1 MKRLILLTVQ
11 QFKRTAV
18 FVFLFFIII
27 FSVSAQNTPAAAGKI
42 TGRIIDSITGE
53 PIEYSTI
60 SLLIQTNS
68 KVVNGATADSKGVF
82 RLTNVS
88 EGTYKMLVDFMG
100 YKRYEK
106 NNIVVSRQNP
116 NIVIGD
122 IKLTSKQ
129 TTLKA
134 ITVTADK
141 NFVENK
147 IDKIVYNTEK
157 DITSQSGVASDILN
171 KLPQV
176 SVDVDGN
183 VELQGNSNIRFLIDG
198 KPSVLF
204 GSNIADVLQSIP
216 ASQIQSIEIITNPG
230 AKYDAEGTGGI
241 INIILKKSNAHGIN
255 GNISLSGGTRLEN
268 GSVNLNAR
276 QGKFG
281 VNVFF
286 SGNAQLTSA
295 TVNKMDRSSQDSAST
310 SRLLQTG
317 SSNFY
322 RNGFQS
328 GIGFDWDVTP
338 KDNVNATFSYYHF
351 GNSNSGNAN
360 RESILQDASGNS
372 ISDINDAIITSN
384 KFREYD
390 YECNLDYKKKFKK
403 DDQELEF
410 LFTSSYSNESI
421 NYEQT
426 QKYIS
431 PDSIYNSSYGN
442 NPGVENETTAEV
454 NYTQPLSGDVMLET
468 GAKAY
473 FDHINNSSDVYL
485 LTPSTGNYDFNTT
498 QSSSLDY
505 NRTVSAGYVSATFK
519 IFRLLDIKTGF
530 RDEYTQAKADFSNLG
545 NYNIKPYNTIVPSM
559 VISRTFKNK
568 QTLKISYTHRIERPD
583 YRDLN
588 PFINASD
595 PKNITTG
602 NPDIRP
608 EIGDKIELS
617 FSQTF
622 KNGATITP
630 TLFYRGNKDDI
641 QSYTTYYPTYKV
653 GDSTYTNVAVSMREN
668 MGREDNFGLSL
679 FASIPITEKINIRT
693 NINCFQRYINTGMA
707 TGGNI
712 HGFNYRINCNAS
724 YQLTST
730 LIIELSGNFNSPRIN
745 AQGTMP
751 AFTTYNFAF
760 RKQLF
765 HKKGSIALTATNF
778 FNKYIDQKTELTGE
792 NFTIDNTRQ
801 LPFRSFGINL
811 TYKFGK
817 MEFKKE
823 KEKEMEDINL
833 TNPSGN

>member
-1 MKRLILLTVQ
+1 MKRIVILIISIL
-11 QFKRTAV
+11 
-18 FVFLFFIII
+18 IILDYNI
-27 FSVSAQNTPAAAGKI
+27 SAQNGSSTIGKI
-42 TGRIIDSITGE
+42 SGKIIDSITTQ
-53 PIEYSTI
+53 PIEYATI
-60 SLLIQTNS
+60 SLISQANN
-68 KVVNGATADSKGVF
+68 KIVNGATANSKGVF
-82 RLTNVS
+82 NLVNIS
-88 EGTYKMLVDFMG
+88 EGSYKLLVDFMG

-106 NNIVVSRQNP
+106 NNIVISKQNP
-116 NIVIGD
+116 NVVIGN
-122 IKLTSKQ
+122 IALINKQ

-134 ITVTADK
+134 VTITADK
-141 NFVENK
+141 SFVENK

-157 DITSQSGVASDILN
+157 DITSQGGVASDILN

-198 KPSVLF
+198 KPSILF
-204 GSNIADVLQSIP
+204 GSNITDVLQSIP
-216 ASQIQSIEIITNPG
+216 SSQIQSIEIITNPG

-241 INIILKKSNAHGIN
+241 INIILKKSNAQGIN

-276 QGKFG
+276 KGKIG
-281 VNVFF
+281 VNVYF
-286 SGNAQLTSA
+286 SGNAQMTST
-295 TVNKMDRSSQDSAST
+295 TVNNMNRSSQDTSTT
-310 SRLLQTG
+310 SRLLQAGT
-317 SSNFY
+317 SNFY

-328 GIGFDWDVTP
+328 GIGIDWDVSP
-338 KDNVNATFSYYHF
+338 KNNITATFSYNNF
-351 GNSNSGNAN
+351 GNNNNGNAN
-360 RESILQDASGNS
+360 RESICQDASGNTL
-372 ISDINDAIITSN
+372 SDIKDAIITSN

-390 YECNLDYKKKFKK
+390 YECNLGYKKKFKK
-403 DDQELEF
+403 EDQTFEM
-410 LFTSSYSNESI
+410 LFTSSRGNIYSH
-421 NYEQT
+421 YEQA
-426 QKYIS
+426 QKYILS
-431 PDSIYNSSYGN
+431 DSIYNSSYGN
-442 NPGVENETTAEV
+442 NPGIENETTVDA
-454 NYTQPLSGDVMLET
+454 NYSQPLGSNAVFET
-468 GAKAY
+468 GAKTY
-473 FDHINNSSDVYL
+473 IDHINSISDVYL
-485 LTPSTGNYDFNTT
+485 LTPSTGNYNFNNT
-498 QSSSLDY
+498 QSSSVDY
-505 NRTVSAGYVSATFK
+505 NRIVSAGYVSATFK
-519 IFRLLDIKTGF
+519 LFKLLDIKTGF
-530 RDEYTQAKADFSNLG
+530 RDEYTEAKADFSNSG
-545 NYNIKPYNTIVPSM
+545 VFNIKPYNTIVPYM
-559 VISRTFKNK
+559 VISRTLKNK

-602 NPDIRP
+602 NPNLLP
-608 EIGDKIELS
+608 EIGNKIELS
-617 FSQTF
+617 YSQTY

-641 QSYTTYYPTYKV
+641 QSYTNYYPTYKV

-679 FASIPITEKINIRT
+679 FASIPITKKINLRT
-693 NINCFQRYINTGMA
+693 NINCFQRYINTGIA

-730 LIIELSGNFNSPRIN
+730 LIIELLGNFNSHRIN

-765 HKKGSIALTATNF
+765 HKKGSIAFTATNF

-801 LPFRSFGINL
+801 LPYRSFGINL

-817 MEFKKE
+817 MAFKKE
-823 KEKEMEDINL
+823 KDVEDINL
-833 TNPSGN
+833 TNPPEN

>member
-1 MKRLILLTVQ
+1 MKRIVILIISIL
-11 QFKRTAV
+11 
-18 FVFLFFIII
+18 IILDYNI
-27 FSVSAQNTPAAAGKI
+27 SAQNGSSTIGKI
-42 TGRIIDSITGE
+42 SGKIIDSITTQ
-53 PIEYSTI
+53 PIEYATI
-60 SLLIQTNS
+60 SLISQANN
-68 KVVNGATADSKGVF
+68 KIVNGATANSKGVF
-82 RLTNVS
+82 NLVNIS
-88 EGTYKMLVDFMG
+88 EGSYKLLVDFMG

-106 NNIVVSRQNP
+106 NNIVISKQNP
-116 NIVIGD
+116 NVVIGN
-122 IKLTSKQ
+122 IALINKQ

-134 ITVTADK
+134 VTITADK
-141 NFVENK
+141 SFVENK

-157 DITSQSGVASDILN
+157 DITSQGGVASDILN

-198 KPSVLF
+198 KPSILF
-204 GSNIADVLQSIP
+204 GSNITDVLQSIP
-216 ASQIQSIEIITNPG
+216 SSQIQSIEIITNPG

-241 INIILKKSNAHGIN
+241 INIILKKSNAQGIN

-276 QGKFG
+276 KGKIG
-281 VNVFF
+281 VNVYF
-286 SGNAQLTSA
+286 SGNAQMTST
-295 TVNKMDRSSQDSAST
+295 TVNNMNRSSQDTSTT
-310 SRLLQTG
+310 SRLLQAGT
-317 SSNFY
+317 SNFY

-328 GIGFDWDVTP
+328 GIGIDWDVSP
-338 KDNVNATFSYYHF
+338 KNNITATFSYNNF
-351 GNSNSGNAN
+351 GNNNNGNAN
-360 RESILQDASGNS
+360 RESICQDASGNTL
-372 ISDINDAIITSN
+372 SDIKDAIITSN

-390 YECNLDYKKKFKK
+390 YECNLGYKKKFKK
-403 DDQELEF
+403 EDQTFEM
-410 LFTSSYSNESI
+410 LFTSSRGNIYSH
-421 NYEQT
+421 YEQA
-426 QKYIS
+426 QKYILS
-431 PDSIYNSSYGN
+431 DSIYNSSYGN
-442 NPGVENETTAEV
+442 NPGIENETTVDA
-454 NYTQPLSGDVMLET
+454 NYSQPLGSNAVFET
-468 GAKAY
+468 GAKTY
-473 FDHINNSSDVYL
+473 IDHINSISDVYL
-485 LTPSTGNYDFNTT
+485 LTPSTGNYNFNNT
-498 QSSSLDY
+498 QSSSVDY
-505 NRTVSAGYVSATFK
+505 NRIVSAGYVSATFK
-519 IFRLLDIKTGF
+519 LFKLLEIKTGF
-530 RDEYTQAKADFSNLG
+530 RDEYTEAKADFSNSG
-545 NYNIKPYNTIVPSM
+545 VFNIKPYNTIVPYM
-559 VISRTFKNK
+559 VISRTLKNK

-602 NPDIRP
+602 NPNLLP
-608 EIGDKIELS
+608 EIGNKIELS
-617 FSQTF
+617 YSQTY

-641 QSYTTYYPTYKV
+641 QSYTNYYPTYKV

-679 FASIPITEKINIRT
+679 FASIPITKKINLRT
-693 NINCFQRYINTGMA
+693 NINCFQRYINTGIA

-730 LIIELSGNFNSPRIN
+730 LIIELLGNFNSHRIN

-765 HKKGSIALTATNF
+765 HKKGSIAFTATNF

-801 LPFRSFGINL
+801 LPYRSFGINL

-817 MEFKKE
+817 MAFKKE
-823 KEKEMEDINL
+823 KDVEDINL
-833 TNPSGN
+833 TNPPEN

>member
-1 MKRLILLTVQ
+1 MKRIVILIISIL
-11 QFKRTAV
+11 
-18 FVFLFFIII
+18 IILDYNI
-27 FSVSAQNTPAAAGKI
+27 SAQNGSSTIGKI
-42 TGRIIDSITGE
+42 SGKIIDSITTQ
-53 PIEYSTI
+53 PIEYATI
-60 SLLIQTNS
+60 SLISQANN
-68 KVVNGATADSKGVF
+68 KIVNGATANSKGVF
-82 RLTNVS
+82 NLVNIS
-88 EGTYKMLVDFMG
+88 EGSYKLLVDFMG

-106 NNIVVSRQNP
+106 NNIVISKQNP
-116 NIVIGD
+116 NVVIGN
-122 IKLTSKQ
+122 IALINKQ

-134 ITVTADK
+134 VTITADK
-141 NFVENK
+141 SFVENK

-157 DITSQSGVASDILN
+157 DIKSQGGVASDILN

-198 KPSVLF
+198 KPSILF
-204 GSNIADVLQSIP
+204 GSNITDVLQSIP
-216 ASQIQSIEIITNPG
+216 SSQIQSIEIITNPG

-241 INIILKKSNAHGIN
+241 INIILKKSNAQGIN

-276 QGKFG
+276 KGKIG
-281 VNVFF
+281 VNVYF
-286 SGNAQLTSA
+286 SGNAQMTST
-295 TVNKMDRSSQDSAST
+295 TVNNMNRSSQDTSTT
-310 SRLLQTG
+310 SRLLQAGT
-317 SSNFY
+317 SNFY

-328 GIGFDWDVTP
+328 GIGIDWDVSP
-338 KDNVNATFSYYHF
+338 KNNITATFSYNNF
-351 GNSNSGNAN
+351 GNNNNGNAN
-360 RESILQDASGNS
+360 RESICQDASGNTL
-372 ISDINDAIITSN
+372 SDIKDAIITSN

-390 YECNLDYKKKFKK
+390 YECNLGYKKKFKK
-403 DDQELEF
+403 EDQTFEM
-410 LFTSSYSNESI
+410 LFTSSRGNIYSH
-421 NYEQT
+421 YEQA
-426 QKYIS
+426 QKYILS
-431 PDSIYNSSYGN
+431 DSIYNSSYGN
-442 NPGVENETTAEV
+442 NPGIENETTVDA
-454 NYTQPLSGDVMLET
+454 NYSQPLGSNAVFET
-468 GAKAY
+468 GAKTY
-473 FDHINNSSDVYL
+473 IDHINSISDVYL
-485 LTPSTGNYDFNTT
+485 LTPSTGNYNFNNT
-498 QSSSLDY
+498 QSSSVDY
-505 NRTVSAGYVSATFK
+505 NRIVSAGYVSATFK
-519 IFRLLDIKTGF
+519 LFKLLDIKTGF
-530 RDEYTQAKADFSNLG
+530 RDEYTEAKADFSNSG
-545 NYNIKPYNTIVPSM
+545 VFNIKPYNTIVPYM
-559 VISRTFKNK
+559 VISRTLKNK

-602 NPDIRP
+602 NPNLLP
-608 EIGDKIELS
+608 EIGNKIELS
-617 FSQTF
+617 YSQTY

-641 QSYTTYYPTYKV
+641 QSYTNYYPTYKV

-679 FASIPITEKINIRT
+679 FASIPITKKINLRT
-693 NINCFQRYINTGMA
+693 NINCFQRYINTGIA

-730 LIIELSGNFNSPRIN
+730 LIIELLGNFNSHRIN

-765 HKKGSIALTATNF
+765 HKKGSIAFTATNF

-801 LPFRSFGINL
+801 LPYRSFGINL

-817 MEFKKE
+817 MAFKKE
-823 KEKEMEDINL
+823 KDVEDINL
-833 TNPSGN
+833 TNPPEN